1 MSDTGPLITTI
12 LELSRELGYSADEY
26 LVEKIAELQGRIQLR
41 MRPAGHLSQ
50 YQVDVFLKQYLHRE
64 ATKEE
69 RERARLE
76 RRSTRLSED
85 ERTVI
90 ERRQND
96 RCANCGRFLDRDT
109 QPHVDHRVPIALGG
123 PDTFDNLQLLCG
135 HCNMGK
141 GHLPVWQVGI
151 PYIERRLTKRLRYC
165 VLARAHGSCQWPKCP
180 RNISTCELKPVLQ
193 VPASMGGAWVFDN
206 LIALCELHAGDSIER
221 RLSANLQAVKTR
233 TLGANSEKRRVLS
246 VRMRQTR

>member
-1 MSDTGPLITTI
+1 MSDPGRLITTI
-12 LELSRELGYSADEY
+12 LKLSRELDYSADEY
-26 LVEKIAELQGRIQLR
+26 LTEKIAELQGRIQLR

-50 YQVDVFLKQYLHRE
+50 HQVDVFLKLYLGRE
-64 ATKEE
+64 ATRDEQE
-69 RERARLE
+69 RVRLE
-76 RRSTRLSED
+76 RRSRRLSED
-85 ERTVI
+85 ERTII
-90 ERRQND
+90 ETRQND

-151 PYIERRLTKRLRYC
+151 PYVERTLTKRLRYC
-165 VLARAHGSCQWPKCP
+165 VLARAHGSCQSPKCP
-180 RNISTCELKPVLQ
+180 CNISTCELRPVLR

-206 LIALCELHAGDSIER
+206 LVALCELHARDLLER
-221 RLSANLQAVKTR
+221 RLSVNRQAVKSR
-233 TLGANSEKRRVLS
+233 TIGANSEKRRVFS
-246 VRMRQTR
+246 VRMRQIR